1 MKVRNSALVTHVRKI
16 FFFLFFLC
24 CFHRKTRS
32 PMFTSVVIKLL
43 IFFLSVVDMQVV
55 FFHDRK

>member
-16 FFFLFFLC
+16 FFFLFFVLFSQENQKSHVYFC
-24 CFHRKTRS
+24 CDKA
-32 PMFTSVVIKLL
+32 VD
-43 IFFLSVVDMQVV
+43 FFLSVVDMQVV